1 MRPAIA
7 TIAVLAAAASLGL
20 AGCDVKKTQDG
31 NVTLPKYEV
40 KKEKEGDVTL
50 PKYDVTAPDVK
61 VTKKE
66 TEVTVPKVVTE
77 KETVTVPKVEIK
89 TGQEKAA
96 EKEEA
101 ARK

>member
-1 MRPAIA
+1 MRTAING
-7 TIAVLAAAASLGL
+7 IAVLVATASLGL
-20 AGCDVKKTQDG
+20 VGCDVKKTQDG

-40 KKEKEGDVTL
+40 EKKKDGDVTL

-77 KETVTVPKVEIK
+77 KETVGVPHVEIK

-96 EKEEA
+96 EKDRA
-101 ARK
+101 TK